1 MGMIKMSIRLS
12 QSFGIGILALIVL
25 SSPAALADPAGDMAR
40 AQEALNR
47 EDITEAAK
55 IFRQAAEQNYVPAQ
69 VGLGELMHTTQEYEE
84 AVGWF
89 IMAAYQGDAA
99 GAYDL
104 GQMYA
109 VGEGV
114 EKNSEKALYW
124 FKFAANKNYLPAV
137 EILATAYR
145 NGDFGLTIDLDQAK
159 NWESKLPALRA
170 AAKKI
175 TDQEF
180 AASMAAKKAAYEA
193 AVAKAAAKKGAAKK
207 SDDEAAVK
215 KVDDEDE
222 ATAKKAAEKTE
233 PVQAK

>member
-1 MGMIKMSIRLS
+1 MSKRLS

-25 SSPAALADPAGDMAR
+25 SPVAIADPAGDVAR

-55 IFRQAAEQNYVPAQ
+55 IFRQAAEQNYAPAQ
-69 VGLGELMHTTQEYEE
+69 VGLGELMHTTQENEE

-89 IMAAYQGDAA
+89 LMAAYQGDAA
-99 GAYDL
+99 GAYNL

-109 VGEGV
+109 VGDGV

-124 FKFAANKNYLPAV
+124 IKHAAEKNYLPAAV
-137 EILATAYR
+137 ALANAYR
-145 NGDFGLTIDLDQAK
+145 KGDLGLAIDLDQAK
-159 NWESKLPALRA
+159 VWESRLPALRA
-170 AAKKI
+170 AEQKI
-175 TDQEF
+175 ADEQ
-180 AASMAAKKAAYEA
+180 MAARLASQKAAYEA
-193 AVAKAAAKKGAAKK
+193 AVEKAAAKKAAAKK
-207 SDDEAAVK
+207 AADEAAVK

-222 ATAKKAAEKTE
+222 ASAKKAAEKAK